1 LSNFGLL
8 FLCNKATALVF
19 SDKKVWYNELSAE
32 IATKNHPPQAASAA
46 VLKDLIMKSWEKNLR
61 AAMNS
66 DLAVAAAAKQNAM
79 WQEFGKHAAL
89 YKVGEVLDT
98 FVVEMQT
105 HKCAMSGAKMTKVAA
120 TQVVM
125 TRQHRQARNR
135 YSEVLNNLEVTH
147 EIVLTNKQR
156 KVLEPILTADDI
168 TWQVWWCYR
177 LRNTGATA
185 VVLRNGND
193 WMTLYEDGTT
203 SGNRWEAE
211 RIQGHTVKLKT
222 IEPSF
227 HGSWFFNKNIKRT
240 YKPTQVVT
248 VVKQDASGAI
258 RIR

>member
-1 LSNFGLL
+1 
-8 FLCNKATALVF
+8 
-19 SDKKVWYNELSAE
+19 
-32 IATKNHPPQAASAA
+32 
-46 VLKDLIMKSWEKNLR
+46 MKTWEKELR
-61 AAMNS
+61 AAMAS
-66 DLAVAAAAKQNAM
+66 DAARDSAAKQNAM
-79 WQEFGKHAAL
+79 WQEFGRHAAL
-89 YKVGEVLDT
+89 IKVGEVLNT

-105 HKCAMSGAKMTKVAA
+105 HKCAMSGASMTKVAA

-125 TRQHRQARNR
+125 TRQHRQLRNR
-135 YSEVLNNLEVTH
+135 YSDVLNNLEVTN

-156 KVLEPILTADDI
+156 KVLEPILTASDI

-227 HGSWFFNKNIKRT
+227 HGSWFFNKSIKRT
-240 YKPTQVVT
+240 YKPTNVVP
-248 VVKQDASGAI
+248 VVKQDATGAI